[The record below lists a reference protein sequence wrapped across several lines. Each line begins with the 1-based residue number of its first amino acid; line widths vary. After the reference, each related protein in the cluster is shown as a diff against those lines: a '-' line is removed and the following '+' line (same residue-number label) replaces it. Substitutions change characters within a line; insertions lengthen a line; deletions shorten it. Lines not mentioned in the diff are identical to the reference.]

1 MFEHRRSSADPL
13 SGAFA
18 TTTIS
23 QTYESAAPSP
33 GHPPALL
40 KSLSDASATDDIADT
55 ASALQ
60 ELGPPPHAR
69 GLLLL
74 AQMSS
79 AGNLATKEYTN
90 ACVDAARANKEF
102 VVGYIC
108 QENLNTQR
116 DDRGLLNFTPGVGMP
131 KAGGQGGDGKGQIWR
146 TPDVVVRQQ
155 SVDVVIVGRGILG
168 AEDRGREAERY
179 RRAAWR
185 AYEERIK
192 E

>member
-1 MFEHRRSSADPL
+1 MFEHRRSSADPFN
-13 SGAFA
+13 GAFA

-33 GHPPALL
+33 EHPPALL

-79 AGNLATKEYTN
+79 AGNLATKEYTD

-108 QENLNTQR
+108 QENLNTHR
-116 DDRGLLNFTPGVGMP
+116 EDGGLLNFTPGVGMP
-131 KAGGQGGDGKGQIWR
+131 KAGGQSGDGKGQIWR

-155 SVDVVIVGRGILG
+155 SVDIVIVGRGILG

-179 RRAAWR
+179 RKAAWR